1 MTQYMDPT
9 LLGITPPMDLGR
21 GNQEPIANPL
31 PQEGLSLFPLKLR
44 THNNSRPPIDSVGLF
59 GARRSDADWDLL
71 RLHDGVD
78 LLAPIGT
85 PVFAVQ
91 AGKIVAVSD
100 GHVRIEHTEGF
111 RFITAYSEI
120 RNPHLTIY
128 QKDADGNFVLDGNG
142 RPVVDRV
149 LSGRDMIDQVVRQGE
164 RIAEVKDFSSRDDHL
179 HFELRY
185 PFDNTGDSRRVSLAV
200 DPTWALYAWEK
211 KMYRN
216 DAGTR
221 RVIAATRIQELNEV
235 VLGRLLRFLTIR
247 VQGINRPLYFPLGRM
262 DDEDRSLVETLRLA
276 FFHGRPVELVWRD
289 SLFFNQIEFLF
300 DSDNKIP
307 ILVEARVR
315 SA

>member
-1 MTQYMDPT
+1 
-9 LLGITPPMDLGR
+9 MDLGR
-21 GNQEPIANPL
+21 GTQEPIPDPL
-31 PQEGLSLFPLKLR
+31 PPEGLSPFPLKLR

-59 GARRSDADWDLL
+59 GARRSDLDWDLL

-91 AGKIVAVSD
+91 AGRIAQVTD

-111 RFITAYSEI
+111 RFISAYSEI
-120 RNPHLTIY
+120 RNPRLTVY
-128 QKDADGNFVLDGNG
+128 RKDANGNFVLDNNS

-149 LSGRDMIDQVVRQGE
+149 LSGRDMINQVVRQGE
-164 RIAEVKDFSSRDDHL
+164 RIAEVKDFGSRDDHL
-179 HFELRY
+179 HLELRY
-185 PFDNTGDSRRVSLAV
+185 PFANSGDNRSVSMAV

-211 KMYRN
+211 KLYRN

-221 RVIAATRIQELNEV
+221 RVVPATRIQELNEV

-247 VQGINRPLYFPLGRM
+247 VQSVNRPLYFPLGHM

-276 FFHGRPVELVWRD
+276 FFHSRSVELVWRD
-289 SLFFNQIEFLF
+289 SLFFNQIEFMF
-300 DSDNKIP
+300 DSDNTIP
-307 ILVEARVR
+307 ILVEAHVR
-315 SA
+315 AA